1 MDREKCSDW
10 RSWTGGEIDWSAHVL
25 EIFFFSLNVGRK
37 FLGDRGSVRKKTSYC
52 ANDLRIGAEGNGV
65 PAAVVQDG
73 KEGCEPVCIYW
84 QFPAFPKMDFLAGK
98 LRFQRIPRMWLEAW
112 SRSFTSSE

>member
-10 RSWTGGEIDWSAHVL
+10 CSWTGGKIDWSAHVR
-25 EIFFFSLNVGRK
+25 EIFFFSLDAGRE
-37 FLGDRGSVRKKTSYC
+37 FLGDRGSVRKKTSYR

-84 QFPAFPKMDFLAGK
+84 QLPAFPKMDLLAGK
-98 LRFQRIPRMWLEAW
+98 LRFQRILIHKV
-112 SRSFTSSE
+112 